1 MNKRPWMPLYIAD
14 YLNDTSHL
22 RAMESGAYLHLIMAY
37 WVNGKLPDNDR
48 QLATIAKVS
57 DKEWAKIKSTIAAFF
72 GPDFSSHKRID
83 AEIAN
88 AADISTKRKAA
99 VEQREIKRRSNDRSS
114 DASSDRSS
122 DASSDPSN
130 VHTLHT
136 SHSVSNETGA
146 QAPPDPKAEYFR
158 RGRDVFGRTAGGLL
172 AKLLKTFGDED
183 DPIAIAKARARI
195 EEASTKA
202 EPAEWLG
209 RVMAKANPP
218 ANQRVII

>member
-48 QLATIAKVS
+48 QLATIAKVT
-57 DKEWAKIKSTIAAFF
+57 DKEWAKIKSTMAAFF

-83 AEIAN
+83 TELAKAT
-88 AADISTKRKAA
+88 DISNKRKAA
-99 VEQREIKRRSNDRSS
+99 VQQREIKRASND
-114 DASSDRSS
+114 ASN
-122 DASSDPSN
+122 DPSN

-146 QAPPDPKAEYFR
+146 PAPPDPKAEYFR
-158 RGRDVFGRTAGGLL
+158 RGRDVLGRTAGGLL

-183 DPIAIAKARARI
+183 DPISIAKARARI
-195 EEASTKA
+195 EEASTKTQ
-202 EPAEWLG
+202 PAEWLG
-209 RVMAKANPP
+209 RVMAKANPSS
-218 ANQRVII
+218 NQRVII